1 MNTNEAIQLAGSA
14 AILAKILNVT
24 PSAVVQWRD
33 RDLPDLR
40 AVQLYTVRPE
50 WFKGRAAPTVRSK
63 TRPRRAAAVTASAP
77 GA

>member
-24 PSAVVQWRD
+24 PSAVIQWRG

-50 WFKGRAAPTVRSK
+50 WFKGKPVPTVRSK
-63 TRPRRAAAVTASAP
+63 ASTKAATS
-77 GA
+77 

>member
-24 PSAVVQWRD
+24 PSAVIQWRG

-50 WFKGRAAPTVRSK
+50 WFKGKPVPTVRSK
-63 TRPRRAAAVTASAP
+63 AQPQQPEASTKAATS
-77 GA
+77 

>member
-40 AVQLYTVRPE
+40 AVQLYTMRPE
-50 WFKGRAAPTVRSK
+50 WFKGKPVPSVRRKVGKKRS
-63 TRPRRAAAVTASAP
+63 AVVE